1 MIKPNQ
7 IPNEVVEAALE
18 AYAHASGLGIIPYD
32 DEDWHEDLVNGMRAA
47 IAAALNAWPGVKPHE
62 VQVPDDTSDDIRYVL
77 KTVGIILPLPQ
88 KEGDA

>member
-1 MIKPNQ
+1 MIKPDM
-7 IPNEVVEAALE
+7 IPKECFV
-18 AYAHASGLGIIPYD
+18 AYQ
-32 DEDWHEDLVNGMRAA
+32 RAFKRGGGVGDA

-88 KEGDA
+88 GSRDE